1 MTGRASKS
9 GKARR
14 HPRHG
19 SSLDALLAED
29 GVLEPFEAVAIKEVI
44 AWQLTQAMEKRKLS
58 KAKMAE
64 LMQTSRA
71 QLDRLLD
78 PKAGN
83 VTIETLQ
90 RAARVLGRSIR
101 LELV

>member
-1 MTGRASKS
+1 MTTTRKG
-9 GKARR
+9 R

-19 SSLDALLAED
+19 SRLDDFLKAEGALED
-29 GVLEPFEAVAIKEVI
+29 FEAIAIKEVI
-44 AWQLTQAMEKRKLS
+44 AWQLQEAMAAQKLS
-58 KAKMAE
+58 KNKMAA
-64 LMQTSRA
+64 LMKTSRA

-90 RAARVLGRSIR
+90 RAAGVLGRVVRVQLI
-101 LELV
+101 